1 MNHQSVKD
9 MLSFIHKSPTCFHA
23 VDNIKSILSENGFVQ
38 LHEEENWPIEENG
51 KYFVIRNQSSVI
63 AFHIGRELSD
73 YSFQI
78 VASHSDSPCFKVKEN
93 ALLEVKNVYTQLN
106 TEGYGGMLCS
116 TWFDRP
122 LSLAGRAL
130 VKEGQRIVSK
140 LIHFDRDLLMIPNL
154 AIHMNRK
161 ANDGLSYN
169 KQIDTLPLLCS
180 GVMSEADY
188 LQLLADE
195 LQVSKENICAT
206 DLFLYNRVEP
216 CIWGV
221 NEEFLAA
228 PRLDD
233 LECAYTSLQGF
244 ISGHHRSTVQ
254 VYACFDNEEV
264 GSLTKQGA
272 DSTFLSSVLQRINN
286 GLGKNN
292 EQYYRALANSFM
304 VSADNAHALS
314 PNHPEKCDAR
324 NFALMNE
331 GIVIKS
337 NAAQHYTSDAVSIA
351 LFKEICA
358 SAGVKT
364 QTFLNRSDEVGGGTL
379 GNLSQAHVSLNTI
392 DIGLAQLAMHS
403 AYETAGVYDVE
414 YMIRAMKEFYSSC
427 IKQINSTEYEVMK

>member
-116 TWFDRP
+116 TWFDCP

-169 KQIDTLPLLCS
+169 KQIDMLPLLCS

-206 DLFLYNRVEP
+206 DLFLY
-216 CIWGV
+216 
-221 NEEFLAA
+221 
-228 PRLDD
+228 
-233 LECAYTSLQGF
+233 S
-244 ISGHHRSTVQ
+244 
-254 VYACFDNEEV
+254 
-264 GSLTKQGA
+264 
-272 DSTFLSSVLQRINN
+272 
-286 GLGKNN
+286 
-292 EQYYRALANSFM
+292 
-304 VSADNAHALS
+304 
-314 PNHPEKCDAR
+314 
-324 NFALMNE
+324 
-331 GIVIKS
+331 
-337 NAAQHYTSDAVSIA
+337 
-351 LFKEICA
+351 
-358 SAGVKT
+358 
-364 QTFLNRSDEVGGGTL
+364 
-379 GNLSQAHVSLNTI
+379 
-392 DIGLAQLAMHS
+392 
-403 AYETAGVYDVE
+403 
-414 YMIRAMKEFYSSC
+414 
-427 IKQINSTEYEVMK
+427 

>member
-1 MNHQSVKD
+1 MVNQSVND
-9 MLSFIHKSPTCFHA
+9 MLTFIHKSPTCFHA
-23 VDNIKSILSENGFVQ
+23 IDNIKNKLLDNGFIQ
-38 LHEEENWPIEENG
+38 LHEEENWSIKREG

-63 AFHIGRELSD
+63 AFHIGQELSD

-93 ALLEVKNVYTQLN
+93 ALLEVKNAYTQLN

-130 VKEGQRIVSK
+130 VREGQHIVSR
-140 LIHFDRDLLMIPNL
+140 LIHFDRDLLMIPSL

-169 KQIDTLPLLCS
+169 KQIDMLPLLCG
-180 GVMSEADY
+180 GVMSETDY
-188 LQLLADE
+188 MQLLADE
-195 LQVSKENICAT
+195 LKVSRADICAT
-206 DLFLYNRVEP
+206 DLFLYNRSKP
-216 CIWGV
+216 CVWGA

-244 ISGHHRSTVQ
+244 ISGYHPNTVQ

-272 DSTFLSSVLQRINN
+272 DSTFLSSVLQRINYS
-286 GLGKNN
+286 LEKNN

-304 VSADNAHALS
+304 ISADNAHALS
-314 PNHPEKCDAR
+314 PNHPEKCDSR
-324 NFALMNE
+324 NFVLMNE

-351 LFKEICA
+351 LFKEICTRA
-358 SAGVKT
+358 KVKT
-364 QTFLNRSDEVGGGTL
+364 QAFLNRSDEAGGGTL

-403 AYETAGVYDVE
+403 AYETAGVHDVE
-414 YMIRAMKEFYSSC
+414 CMIRAMKEFYNSC
-427 IKQINSTEYEVMK
+427 IRQINSTEYEVM